1 MQNCNPYFKLRLKT
15 LTLISVHSFQVHHM
29 PHNVVLITDAVA
41 AQHVPAVA
49 GNVQGLATG
58 ITLQEADHL
67 WGGPVCGEWSI
78 YVCVRVNNTVYM
90 ESLNAMEVMSFHFT
104 FFG

>member
-1 MQNCNPYFKLRLKT
+1 MQNCNPYFKSRLKT

-78 YVCVRVNNTVYM
+78 NVCVCALTIQYTWKVLTLWR
-90 ESLNAMEVMSFHFT
+90 
-104 FFG
+104 